1 MVVTLGIW
9 MLKKPTGVMRELQE
23 GRAEGQSR
31 GLRKVEQKNRK
42 SGFRNFRTED

>member
-9 MLKKPTGVMRELQE
+9 MLKKLRGVMRELQE

-31 GLRKVEQKNRK
+31 RAKQGTSK
-42 SGFRNFRTED
+42 SRAEE